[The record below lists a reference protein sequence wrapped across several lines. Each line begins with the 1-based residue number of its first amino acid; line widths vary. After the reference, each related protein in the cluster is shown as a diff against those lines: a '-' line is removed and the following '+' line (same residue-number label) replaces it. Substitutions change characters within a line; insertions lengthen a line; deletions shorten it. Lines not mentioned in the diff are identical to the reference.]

1 MLKIK
6 VARLLG
12 GVEEEAWDRELLHR
26 LSSGDGPAR
35 CLVGVRCA
43 LLFPDR
49 PRVHENVVAERL
61 QGPAVRRLAA
71 VQLEECMIV
80 LIDEIDGVP
89 IASPQVVDTVI
100 LLRRASNLQR
110 RHEIQSRKRIVD
122 R

>member
-12 GVEEEAWDRELLHR
+12 GVEEEARDRELLHR

-49 PRVHENVVAERL
+49 PRVHENVVA
-61 QGPAVRRLAA
+61 V
-71 VQLEECMIV
+71 C
-80 LIDEIDGVP
+80 
-89 IASPQVVDTVI
+89 
-100 LLRRASNLQR
+100 RAQPFADLPPCSWKNA
-110 RHEIQSRKRIVD
+110 
-122 R
+122 